1 MPTVCRQGARGVFRQ
16 PLKDHPCSALPTQ
29 GTPFPGTPYSKP
41 HPLGAHQDI
50 RVSGE
55 GGLSPHFTHL
65 EMLFYFVIFKN
76 TIECIKNKQTYFWR
90 RTDSE
95 AASAGPEGRP
105 RPSPRR
111 WGPRPPLLRSFQLL
125 LIQQDFES
133 CTTLLMKSV
142 PLKKIYYRTEAFGL
156 KFKKLDKA
164 QRKGDCL

>member
-16 PLKDHPCSALPTQ
+16 PLKDHPCSALPIQ

-50 RVSGE
+50 RVSDE

-95 AASAGPEGRP
+95 AGRLSRARGPP
-105 RPSPRR
+105 
-111 WGPRPPLLRSFQLL
+111 PPLPTPLGPTPAPPPILSTPPHTAGFRVLYHPADEVRALEKNLLSHRS
-125 LIQQDFES
+125 IRI
-133 CTTLLMKSV
+133 KV
-142 PLKKIYYRTEAFGL
+142 
-156 KFKKLDKA
+156 
-164 QRKGDCL
+164 

>member
-1 MPTVCRQGARGVFRQ
+1 
-16 PLKDHPCSALPTQ
+16 
-29 GTPFPGTPYSKP
+29 
-41 HPLGAHQDI
+41 
-50 RVSGE
+50 
-55 GGLSPHFTHL
+55 
-65 EMLFYFVIFKN
+65 MLFYFVIFKN

-95 AASAGPEGRP
+95 AGRLSRARGPP
-105 RPSPRR
+105 PPLPTPL
-111 WGPRPPLLRSFQLL
+111 GPTPPLLQSFQLL

-164 QRKGDCL
+164 QMKGDCL